1 MKESTQ
7 NGILSWE
14 EELSKTAENYN
25 IKVSWVAVI
34 FNILFA
40 ATDYVNAEEHWITF
54 LMVRIAVSSVTFAA
68 IMLRKPLK
76 LTSQQ
81 VVFVPFLLIS
91 FQNAFMWSLMD
102 AELLQKHTLA
112 YMALFIG
119 AGMLIIW
126 KIRFSVVIVV
136 ASIAANIFF
145 LMRNSPLDF
154 EQIMASGGL
163 LTGSVAIFSI
173 LLIQTRYNLTKREII
188 ARTQLASSNQQLT
201 EQKGI
206 IEANNRDIKASIEY
220 AKKIQEAILPDNDLL
235 NKHLSE
241 HFVLFKPKDIVS
253 GDFYWFARR
262 ESDDISMIAAIDCTG
277 HGVPGAFMSMI
288 GNTLLNEIASNE
300 SFTTPAE
307 ILFELRTAVIE
318 SLQQSGQV
326 DNNEGMDMALC
337 MIDHRKK
344 QLQFAG
350 AYNALYQV
358 RGGELQETKADRMPI
373 GNYHDRND
381 RPFKNTLIEYQE
393 GDIFYIFSDG
403 YIDQFG
409 GPKGKKLTSKRFK
422 QLVLEL
428 SDQPLSDQHKGL
440 ETSLAD
446 WQEDR
451 DQIDDILV
459 LGFRP

>member
-1 MKESTQ
+1 
-7 NGILSWE
+7 
-14 EELSKTAENYN
+14 
-25 IKVSWVAVI
+25 
-34 FNILFA
+34 
-40 ATDYVNAEEHWITF
+40 
-54 LMVRIAVSSVTFAA
+54 
-68 IMLRKPLK
+68 
-76 LTSQQ
+76 
-81 VVFVPFLLIS
+81 
-91 FQNAFMWSLMD
+91 
-102 AELLQKHTLA
+102 
-112 YMALFIG
+112 
-119 AGMLIIW
+119 
-126 KIRFSVVIVV
+126 
-136 ASIAANIFF
+136 
-145 LMRNSPLDF
+145 
-154 EQIMASGGL
+154 
-163 LTGSVAIFSI
+163 
-173 LLIQTRYNLTKREII
+173 
-188 ARTQLASSNQQLT
+188 
-201 EQKGI
+201 
-206 IEANNRDIKASIEY
+206 
-220 AKKIQEAILPDNDLL
+220 
-235 NKHLSE
+235 
-241 HFVLFKPKDIVS
+241 
-253 GDFYWFARR
+253 
-262 ESDDISMIAAIDCTG
+262 MIAAIDCTG